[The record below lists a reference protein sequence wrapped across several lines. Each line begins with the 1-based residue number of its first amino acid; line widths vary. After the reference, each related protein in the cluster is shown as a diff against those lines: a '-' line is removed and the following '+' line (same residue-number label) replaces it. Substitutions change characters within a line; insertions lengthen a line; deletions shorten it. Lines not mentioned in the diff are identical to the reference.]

1 MSIKTGFNDDVD
13 IAVQTQCNKL
23 PKGRGLR
30 NLGFLLQLTIEIF
43 ETNAR
48 SVH

>member
-13 IAVQTQCNKL
+13 IAVQT
-23 PKGRGLR
+23 R